1 MAKNKKLPAV
11 LRWIID
17 ILLIAAAA
25 AIYSVGLVAFISP
38 NNIAPGGATGIAII
52 LSELTKLP
60 VGMLIAAINV
70 PLIIVGFFLLNKKI
84 MIKTL
89 ISVLLI
95 SVMTDY
101 VLVDMPLYDMENAE
115 GILAA
120 VFGGVLTGAG
130 IGITYAREATSG
142 GTDIV
147 AKIINRFRPDF
158 KLGQIQF
165 AADAVVILA
174 GLLVFRD
181 LNAAM
186 YAVIVVFVQSK
197 LVDAL
202 VYGGQASRFMLIFS
216 QHPQEIADKLLKQDR
231 GVTLLRGK
239 GAYSGEE
246 RPVIATAVYK
256 SDYTKVKR
264 LVKETD
270 PAAFIITTGA
280 TEVLGEGFQKLT

>member
-1 MAKNKKLPAV
+1 MAKKKLPSV
-11 LRWIID
+11 VRWIVD

-52 LSELTKLP
+52 VSELTELP
-60 VGMLIAAINV
+60 VGLLIAAINV
-70 PLIIVGFFLLNKKI
+70 PLIIAGFFLLNKKI

-130 IGITYAREATSG
+130 IGLTYAREATSG

-165 AADAVVILA
+165 AADAVVILV

-181 LNAAM
+181 LNAAL

-197 LVDAL
+197 LVDML
-202 VYGGQASRFMLIFS
+202 VYGGQESRFLLIFS
-216 QHPQEIADKLLKQDR
+216 QHPQEIADKLLKQER
-231 GVTLLRGK
+231 GVTLLQGK

-264 LVKETD
+264 LIKETD

-280 TEVLGEGFQKLT
+280 AEVLGEGFQKLT

>member
-1 MAKNKKLPAV
+1 MAKKKLPKV
-11 LRWIID
+11 LVWIID
-17 ILLIAAAA
+17 ILLIAVAA

-38 NNIAPGGATGIAII
+38 NNIAPGGATGISII
-52 LSELTKLP
+52 ISELTELP

-70 PLIIVGFFLLNKKI
+70 PLIIVGFFLLNKQT

-89 ISVLLI
+89 ISVMLI
-95 SVMTDY
+95 SVLTDY

-120 VFGGVLTGAG
+120 VFGGVLTGVG
-130 IGITYAREATSG
+130 VGLTYAREATSG

-147 AKIINRFRPDF
+147 AKIINRFKPDMR
-158 KLGQIQF
+158 LGTIQF

-181 LNAAM
+181 LNAAL

-197 LVDAL
+197 LVDML
-202 VYGGQASRFMLIFS
+202 VYGGHESRFLLIFS
-216 QHPQEIADKLLKQDR
+216 QRPQEIADKLLKQDR
-231 GVTLLRGK
+231 GVTLLQGK
-239 GAYSGEE
+239 GAYSGTE
-246 RPVIATAVYK
+246 RQVIATAVYK

-264 LVKETD
+264 IIKETD
-270 PAAFIITTGA
+270 PAAFVITTGA
-280 TEVLGEGFQKLT
+280 HEVLGEGFQKLT

>member
-1 MAKNKKLPAV
+1 MAKKRLPAV
-11 LRWIID
+11 LRWIVD

-52 LSELTKLP
+52 VSELTELP

-70 PLIIVGFFLLNKKI
+70 PLIIAGFFLLNKKI

-130 IGITYAREATSG
+130 IGLTYAREATSG

-181 LNAAM
+181 LNAAL
-186 YAVIVVFVQSK
+186 YAVIVVFVQAK

-202 VYGGQASRFMLIFS
+202 VYGGQASRFLLIFS

-231 GVTLLRGK
+231 GVTLLQGK

-256 SDYTKVKR
+256 SDYVKVKR
-264 LVKETD
+264 LIKETD
-270 PAAFIITTGA
+270 PSAFIITTGA
-280 TEVLGEGFQKLT
+280 AEVLGEGFQKLT